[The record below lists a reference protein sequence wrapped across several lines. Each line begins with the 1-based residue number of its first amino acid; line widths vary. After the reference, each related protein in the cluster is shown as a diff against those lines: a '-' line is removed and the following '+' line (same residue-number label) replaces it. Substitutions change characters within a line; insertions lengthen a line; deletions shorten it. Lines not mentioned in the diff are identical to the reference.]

1 MNMKFWKFWTVAVLI
16 IFALVIG
23 HTYFGMFSFILMNDQ
38 TYLSFVNLGLLALAN
53 LLVARFHLK
62 KDYADESHGM
72 VRYLS
77 DATVAIGLVGT
88 LVGFMLVLWAVFGPG
103 VVIDPTNVASMTE
116 AMTSM
121 AQGMSAALIT
131 SLTGIV
137 SSLLINLQLAILEE

>member
-23 HTYFGMFSFILMNDQ
+23 QVYFSAFNFILLYDQ

-53 LLVARFHLK
+53 ILVARFHLK

-77 DATVAIGLVGT
+77 DATVAVGLTGT
-88 LVGFMLVLWAVFGPG
+88 LIGFMIVLWSVFGPG
-103 VVIDPTNVASMTE
+103 VNIDPGNVASMTT
-116 AMTSM
+116 AMTKM

>member
-1 MNMKFWKFWTVAVLI
+1 MNMKFWKFWTVLVLI
-16 IFALVIG
+16 IFAVVIG
-23 HTYFGMFSFILMNDQ
+23 QVYFGMFNFILLYDQ

-77 DATVAIGLVGT
+77 DATVALGLVGT
-88 LVGFMLVLWAVFGPG
+88 LIGFMLVLWAVFGPG
-103 VVIDPTNVASMTE
+103 VVIDPTNIASMTT

-131 SLTGIV
+131 SLTGIM